1 MSDQI
6 VSNSMIWLH
15 LIDQIQINSDLKGN
29 QIVTRWLEGRQNY
42 NKYQS
47 NFSFTFRIYWQHDI
61 VFSFMQTLQF
71 KFNLN

>member
-15 LIDQIQINSDLKGN
+15 LIDQIQIKSDLKGN